1 MTASDPV
8 ARIVGLVKKY
18 SPKQSGAS
26 FRNDYKDAVSRALAT
41 KLINEEAAELLSKGR
56 RYLEAWASETPP
68 SSDEAWREW
77 IELYDAG
84 RDLFPDS
91 LLAAFLGRFPKS
103 AAKDAD
109 WGALVFSDADKGLL
123 RLLLTRG
130 FVRAVEFDR
139 MAKSRPAEF
148 YQSAAL
154 DLLLERGTPLPRTV
168 WEAFGKGDTRPPNLM
183 TGDEALVRSFRVD
196 TRPAAEQWLVS
207 FLSTFD
213 SVRKVILRNM
223 LRDVA
228 ASARLANYLAPT
240 HSTTRKT
247 RAKQKDGGSTLVLID
262 WLGICAEVLEEE
274 SASAMGAAMVLSL
287 AELGAIANPTRI
299 APDALAVLSD
309 VTRRVAQP
317 MVVRALRNAE
327 LEGEGEAASFALMVR
342 GNDLYRA
349 VQEYLRRLPSGAK
362 DNLESP
368 ERALRFER
376 YAGRRELVQSLLT
389 AIDEI
394 PGNGRLRD
402 AVEAALFNVG
412 VRIFGAPGEEV
423 SYDAHS
429 HQPEASA
436 ILPGNRVVVTRSGR
450 RLGDETDAVVIAK
463 ARVKPL

>member
-1 MTASDPV
+1 MTVSDPV

-18 SPKQSGAS
+18 SPKLNSAS
-26 FRNDYKDAVSRALAT
+26 FRKDYRDGVSRALAT
-41 KLINEEAAELLSKGR
+41 KLINEEGSDLLARARS
-56 RYLEAWASETPP
+56 YLETWASETPP
-68 SSDEAWREW
+68 SSAEAWRQW
-77 IELYDAG
+77 IDLYDAG
-84 RDLFPDS
+84 RDVLPDS

-130 FVRAVEFDR
+130 FIRAVEFNR

-148 YQSAAL
+148 YRSAAL
-154 DLLLERGTPLPRTV
+154 DLLLERGTPPPRTV
-168 WEAFGKGDTRPPNLM
+168 WEALGKGDTRPPGLM
-183 TGDEALVRSFRVD
+183 TADEALVRSFRVD
-196 TRPAAEQWLVS
+196 IRPAAEQWLVS
-207 FLSTFD
+207 FLSTSD
-213 SVRKVILRNM
+213 PVRRVVLRNM
-223 LRDVA
+223 LRDMA
-228 ASARLANYLAPT
+228 ASARLANHLVPT
-240 HSTTRKT
+240 YSRTRKT
-247 RAKQKDGGSTLVLID
+247 RGKQKEGGSTLVLID
-262 WLGICAEVLEEE
+262 WLEICAEVLE
-274 SASAMGAAMVLSL
+274 ADGGSAMGAAMVLSL
-287 AELGAIANPTRI
+287 AQLGAIANPTRI
-299 APDALAVLSD
+299 APNALAVLSD

-317 MVVRALRNAE
+317 MIVRALRNAE
-327 LEGEGEAASFALMVR
+327 LEGEAGAASFALMVR

-389 AIDEI
+389 AMDAV
-394 PGNGRLRD
+394 PGNGPLRD
-402 AVEAALFNVG
+402 AVEAALFNAG
-412 VRIFGAPGEEV
+412 VRTFGALGEEV

-429 HQPEASA
+429 HQPEASG
-436 ILPGNRVVVTRSGR
+436 IMPGNRVVVTRAGR